1 MNCQCLDKVINSFV
15 QPERFWSLPSRKWH
29 AFIALVMRI
38 LITLQRLPFAFVAR
52 EKRNSLE
59 A

>member
-1 MNCQCLDKVINSFV
+1 MASFI
-15 QPERFWSLPSRKWH
+15 P
-29 AFIALVMRI
+29 AFIALVMHI